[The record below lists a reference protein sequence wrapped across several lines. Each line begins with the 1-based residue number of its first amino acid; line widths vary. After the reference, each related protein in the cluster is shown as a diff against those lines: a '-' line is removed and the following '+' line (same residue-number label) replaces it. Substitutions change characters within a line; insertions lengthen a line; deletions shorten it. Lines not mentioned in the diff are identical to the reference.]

1 MEDESKRVVK
11 NNNDDAVVK
20 SESSQIVNRIVQ
32 SVETMTLRLKRRRD
46 KLRRVLTENEDIEE
60 IIDDFADRIKKIEKQ
75 QEQQRPISAT
85 FEVVKKQHS
94 SSEVILSDVKE
105 LQPEFKNLERRV
117 NEFLDRDIPQK
128 EKDSVVQLFEK
139 LKTRW
144 ENVEDD
150 SKERVK
156 KTAEVERPSDVY
168 NTKSNEIITW
178 LNDVEKKVP
187 DDDTESMQN
196 VKKQKDTLEV

>member
-1 MEDESKRVVK
+1 MEAEAKKVVK

-20 SESSQIVNRIVQ
+20 SESAQIVNRVVQ
-32 SVETMTLRLKRRRD
+32 NVETTTLRLKRRRD

-85 FEVVKKQHS
+85 FEVVKKQHV

-105 LQPEFKNLERRV
+105 LQPEFKNLERKV

-139 LKTRW
+139 VKTRW
-144 ENVEDD
+144 ENVEDN

-156 KTAEVERPSDVY
+156 KTTEVERPSDVY
-168 NTKSNEIITW
+168 NTKSNEFITW